1 MGTNFRL
8 VWLGASL
15 SAVGDYVIPAALA
28 LALVRA
34 TGSAG
39 AIALVLAC
47 ATVPRLLLLPLGG
60 VLADRWQPRRV
71 AMAADAVRFAA
82 QAAVAAEL
90 IAGRFS
96 VLDLAV
102 AGAVSGIASAFAL
115 PTGSPMVAATV
126 DEGHRPRANALL
138 GVSTGVARVLGPALG
153 GAIVLTIGPGWA
165 FAIDAA
171 TFAVSFAAL
180 ALVRV
185 AIVVPPTTQRDSLR
199 RDIVEGWSEVRR
211 HNWFWVS
218 LIGHGTWNMAS
229 AVMLTLGPLIAVHEL
244 GGEFVWVAFLQAGA
258 VGMLAGS
265 LLATRLGARGRFAL
279 RLDRPILAA
288 NLSLSLFALPL
299 ALLAFA
305 APAPLVVAA
314 YGVALAGLGF
324 LNPVWE
330 SAVQQHV
337 PADKLAR
344 VSAYDLLVSMA
355 AMPLGYALAAP
366 AADAFGE
373 ATPLL
378 IGAVLV
384 ALSTAGTALMPSVRR
399 LRMKPAGPVLAEREL
414 ALV

>member
-39 AIALVLAC
+39 AIAFVLAC
-47 ATVPRLLLLPLGG
+47 TTVPRLLLLPIGG
-60 VLADRWQPRRV
+60 VVADRWQPRRV
-71 AMAADAVRFAA
+71 AMAADAVRFVA
-82 QAAVAAEL
+82 QGALAVEL

-96 VLDLAV
+96 LIDLAV
-102 AGAVSGIASAFAL
+102 AGAVSGVASAFAL

-126 DEGHRPRANALL
+126 DADRRTRANALL
-138 GVSTGVARVLGPALG
+138 GVSTSAARVLGPALG
-153 GAIVLTIGPGWA
+153 GAIVLTIGAGWA
-165 FAIDAA
+165 FAVDAV
-171 TFAVSFAAL
+171 TFAVSFAML

-185 AIVVPPTTQRDSLR
+185 TAVGQPTSPIR

-211 HNWFWVS
+211 HRWFWVS
-218 LIGHGTWNMAS
+218 LIGHGTWNMAM
-229 AVMLTLGPLIAVHEL
+229 AVLLTLGPLVAVHKL
-244 GGEFVWVAFLQAGA
+244 GGEVVWVAFLQAGA
-258 VGMLAGS
+258 VGMAVGS
-265 LLATRLGARGRFAL
+265 VLATRLGARGRFAI

-299 ALLAFA
+299 ALLAVA
-305 APAPLVVAA
+305 APAAAVIGA
-314 YGVALAGLGF
+314 YGFALAGLGF

-344 VSAYDLLVSMA
+344 VTAYDLLVSMA
-355 AMPLGYALAAP
+355 AMPLGYAVAAP
-366 AADAFGE
+366 AAAALGE
-373 ATPLL
+373 AGPLL
-378 IGAVLV
+378 IVAVLV
-384 ALSTAGTALMPSVRR
+384 VLTTAGTALMPSVRR
-399 LRMKPAGPVLAEREL
+399 LRTAPAAVEPRVPV
-414 ALV
+414 VV

>member
-39 AIALVLAC
+39 AIAFVLAC
-47 ATVPRLLLLPLGG
+47 TTVPRLLLLPIGG
-60 VLADRWQPRRV
+60 VVADRWQPRRV
-71 AMAADAVRFAA
+71 AMAADAVRFVA

-96 VLDLAV
+96 LMDLAI
-102 AGAVSGIASAFAL
+102 AGAVSGVASAFAL
-115 PTGSPMVAATV
+115 PTGSPMIAATV
-126 DEGHRPRANALL
+126 DADRRTRANALL
-138 GVSTGVARVLGPALG
+138 GVSTSAARVLGPALG

-165 FAIDAA
+165 FAVDSA
-171 TFAVSFAAL
+171 TFAVSFAVL
-180 ALVRV
+180 ALVKV
-185 AIVVPPTTQRDSLR
+185 QAVVGQRASSMR

-211 HNWFWVS
+211 HRWFWVS
-218 LIGHGTWNMAS
+218 LIGHGTWNMAM
-229 AVMLTLGPLIAVHEL
+229 AVLLTLGPLIAVHRL
-244 GGEFVWVAFLQAGA
+244 GGEVVWVAFLQAGA
-258 VGMLAGS
+258 IGMAVGS
-265 LLATRLGARGRFAL
+265 VLATRLGARGRFAV

-305 APAPLVVAA
+305 APAAVVIGA
-314 YGVALAGLGF
+314 YGFALAGLGF

-344 VSAYDLLVSMA
+344 VTAYDLLVSMA
-355 AMPLGYALAAP
+355 AMPLGYAIAAP
-366 AADAFGE
+366 AAAALGE
-373 ATPLL
+373 AGPLL
-378 IGAVLV
+378 VVAVLV
-384 ALSTAGTALMPSVRR
+384 ALTTAGTALMPSVRR
-399 LRMKPAGPVLAEREL
+399 LRTAPPAAVDVREP

>member
-15 SAVGDYVIPAALA
+15 SAIGDYVIPAALA

-34 TGSAG
+34 TGSAA
-39 AIALVLAC
+39 AIAVVLAC
-47 ATVPRLLLLPLGG
+47 ATVPRLLLLPVGG

-82 QAAVAAEL
+82 QAVVAVEL
-90 IAGRFS
+90 VAGRFS

-102 AGAVSGIASAFAL
+102 AGAISGVASAFAL

-126 DEGHRPRANALL
+126 GSDRRPRANALL
-138 GVSTGVARVLGPALG
+138 GVSNGAARVLGPALG
-153 GAIVLTIGPGWA
+153 GTVVLTIGPGWA
-165 FAIDAA
+165 FAIDAV

-185 AIVVPPTTQRDSLR
+185 PVAAPAAAQRSSLR

-229 AVMLTLGPLIAVHEL
+229 AVMLTLGPLIAVHRL
-244 GGEFVWVAFLQAGA
+244 GGEVVWVAFLQAGA
-258 VGMLAGS
+258 IGMLAGS

-279 RLDRPILAA
+279 RLERPILAA

-299 ALLAFA
+299 ALLALA
-305 APAPLVVAA
+305 APAALVIAA

-355 AMPLGYALAAP
+355 AMPLGYVVTAP

-399 LRMKPAGPVLAEREL
+399 LRMKPAAEAIDGREL

>member
-28 LALVRA
+28 LALVRT

-82 QAAVAAEL
+82 QAVVAAEL
-90 IAGRFS
+90 IAGRAS

-102 AGAVSGIASAFAL
+102 AGAISGVASAFAL

-126 DEGHRPRANALL
+126 EDAHRPRANALL
-138 GVSTGVARVLGPALG
+138 GVSNGVARVLGPALG
-153 GAIVLTIGPGWA
+153 GAIVLTIGAGWA
-165 FAIDAA
+165 FAVDAA
-171 TFAVSFAAL
+171 TFAVSFASL

-185 AIVVPPTTQRDSLR
+185 AAVVPPATERSSLR

-211 HNWFWVS
+211 HTWFWVS

-229 AVMLTLGPLIAVHEL
+229 AMMLTLGPLIAVHEL

-258 VGMLAGS
+258 VGMLTGS

-299 ALLAFA
+299 ALLALA
-305 APAPLVVAA
+305 APAALVIAA

-355 AMPLGYALAAP
+355 AMPLGYAVAAP
-366 AADAFGE
+366 AAEAFGA

-399 LRMKPAGPVLAEREL
+399 LRMKPATAAVDERVL